1 MNFYRWP
8 PGRRDRS
15 RETGRRY
22 LPFDVANVELGH
34 NGLECTFDAIIK
46 KYHFHDR
53 ARARLAQ
60 IGVFY
65 SVDWDVSQS

>member
-1 MNFYRWP
+1 M
-8 PGRRDRS
+8 
-15 RETGRRY
+15 RY

-53 ARARLAQ
+53 ALARLAQ